1 MTDVVVTKKL
11 RDPSPQTP
19 IDSYQLELISNS
31 TDRVFGRLIILPE
44 VDINQKFKCI
54 TSSGEESFLY
64 TIKGRVF
71 LDIEFNDIK
80 VEGDTT
86 FILVD

>member
-1 MTDVVVTKKL
+1 MTDVVVTEKL

-44 VDINQKFKCI
+44 VDIDQKFKCI
-54 TSSGEESFLY
+54 SSSGEESFTY
-64 TIKGRVF
+64 NVHGRVF